1 VTTSGNFSTE
11 ALFLTMRQIG
21 ADRVMFSV
29 DWPFEE
35 IEHAATWFD
44 RVDIGESDRLK
55 IGRSN
60 AARLLKLAL
69 P

>member
-1 VTTSGNFSTE
+1 M
-11 ALFLTMRQIG
+11 LQLG

-44 RVDIGESDRLK
+44 TVDISESDRLK

-60 AARLLKLAL
+60 AARLLKLA
-69 P
+69 